1 MPLEQGKK
9 NRCIC
14 ETDVCVKQGVPRAGL
29 TFALFVTGVGGLTAE
44 KVTEESNVLLFAGES
59 LKQN

>member
-9 NRCIC
+9 DRCIC
-14 ETDVCVKQGVPRAGL
+14 ETDIRVKQGVPRSGL

-44 KVTEESNVLLFAGES
+44 KVTEESNVLLFADNQV
-59 LKQN
+59 KV